1 MFISVFG
8 SGTAVQRLTKAAR
21 GRVDGVLYTA
31 YSQLE
36 QTEPGFIRRKF
47 YITSVDQLKA
57 AVEALDEKVQPTWLK
72 IWERPDS
79 NQAFV
84 SGLFQAWVGD
94 DPLRPE
100 LNLSNMTGE
109 TVDVFMVWVS
119 ATNKA
124 MKKIKEI
131 ADRAVPNWHIKILNG
146 DHTSN
151 RDAEYETIKELNE
164 AKIAGKRGVIIISN
178 QMGSRSYGV
187 PAIQANVIAYDRGST
202 DATAQKASRPLTPPK
217 AEKPMYDGSLNKQY
231 GHIVEMSFDPNRSE
245 NIEKLILDEA
255 IMVSRS
261 EGIPFAAG
269 LKYVLTSV
277 NVLKHD
283 EFGHF
288 VEVTESDM
296 FKVYSDNDTMLR
308 VADMTPDIELALDP
322 QILSILSRVNTDGKS
337 RGNDRRTVV
346 GEGAVT
352 SVRKGPKK
360 DKAPITDAERRELEK
375 MLNSAIRSLN
385 MSATTVYDLA
395 DGGESYSGCLKRIAK
410 KPLLSTRFESLY
422 GITVEETQT
431 LLDLGFL
438 NNEAIL
444 DVIVQNSKLIDTPFV

>member
-1 MFISVFG
+1 MFISAFG

-21 GRVDGVLYTA
+21 GRVDGVIYTA

-47 YITSVDQLKA
+47 YVTSVDGLKRA
-57 AVEALDEKVQPTWLK
+57 IEELDEKVQPTWLK

-109 TVDVFMVWVS
+109 TIDVFMVWVS

-131 ADRAVPNWHIKILNG
+131 ADRSVPNWHVKILNG
-146 DHTSN
+146 EHTSN
-151 RDAEYETIKELNE
+151 RDAEYETIKEMNE
-164 AKIAGKRGVIIISN
+164 AKIAGKRGMIIISN

-187 PAIQANVIAYDRGST
+187 PAIQANIIAYDRGSV
-202 DATAQKASRPLTPPK
+202 DATVQKSSRPLTPPSK
-217 AEKPMYDGSLNKQY
+217 EKPMFDGSLIKQY

-255 IMVSRS
+255 VMVSRS
-261 EGIPFAAG
+261 EKKSFADAV
-269 LKYVLTSV
+269 KYVLTSV

-288 VEVTESDM
+288 VEVTEAEM
-296 FKVYSDNDTMLR
+296 FKLYSDNDNMLK
-308 VADMTPDIELALDP
+308 VADMMPDLDTMTPEVIDILG
-322 QILSILSRVNTDGKS
+322 RVNTDGKS
-337 RGNDRRTVV
+337 RGNDRKAIV
-346 GEGAVT
+346 GENAVT
-352 SVRKGPKK
+352 AIRKGPKK
-360 DKAPITDAERRELEK
+360 GRAPITDSERRELEK
-375 MLNSAIRSLN
+375 ILNSAVRALN

-395 DGGESYSGCLKRIAK
+395 DGGESYSQCLAK
-410 KPLLSTRFESLY
+410 ISKKSSLRARFEALY
-422 GITVEETQT
+422 GITVDDTMT
-431 LLDLGFL
+431 LLELGFL

-444 DVIVQNSKLIDTPFV
+444 DVIVQNSKMVDTPFV